1 MNRNDVNW
9 KGYWIAAPTPF
20 TKAGALDEAA
30 WRNLL
35 RLYLSQGVHGVLVN
49 GTTGE
54 WYTQTDAERRRVAEI
69 AVDEL
74 RGKMTVVIGCTSYT
88 AAHASEFG
96 NHAKKIGADG
106 MLSTPPP
113 YAAPPQRDIVA
124 YYQEISDNVDLPI
137 MVYNWARGVVVE
149 IMPETA
155 LELAKIDKV
164 IAIKESSSNKALALE
179 TVEKLSDKVRIFG
192 GFINRLGLALLRG
205 IGGDGNIDGGG
216 LGATFAVAFY
226 EAFWRGDFET
236 ANKEADRYVAL
247 MSQFMNPDWSGK
259 YAAPQAQIKACM
271 NMMGQPGG
279 YPRRP
284 LLPVDSPETLA
295 KLAEILASAGLLPVE
310 AEKRRAG
317 ARG

>member
-20 TKAGALDEAA
+20 TKTGALDEAA
-30 WRNLL
+30 WRNIL
-35 RLYLSQGVHGVLVN
+35 RLYHSQGVHGVLVN

-54 WYTQTDAERRRVAEI
+54 WYTQSDEERKRVAEI
-69 AVDEL
+69 AVEEL

-88 AAHASEFG
+88 AAHAAEFG
-96 NHAKKIGADG
+96 KHAKKIGADG

-124 YYQEISDNVDLPI
+124 YYKDISDNVDLPI

-149 IMPETA
+149 ILPDTQ
-155 LELAKIDKV
+155 LEIAKLDKV
-164 IAIKESSSNKALALE
+164 VAIKESTSNRALGIE
-179 TVEKLSDKVRIFG
+179 TIEKLSDKVRIFG
-192 GFINRLGLALLRG
+192 GFINRPGLAMLRG
-205 IGGDGNIDGGG
+205 LGGDGNIDGGG

-226 EAFWRGDFET
+226 EAFWKNDFET
-236 ANKEADRYVAL
+236 AKKEADRYVAL
-247 MSQFMNPDWSGK
+247 MSQFMNSDWSGK

-284 LLPVDSPETLA
+284 LLPVEDPATLA
-295 KLAEILASAGLLPVE
+295 KLADILDSAGLLPAE
-310 AEKRRAG
+310 EKRRVG